1 MRAMMTTARMTA
13 AANAVEGFFC
23 ADMVLLPDAVMASVF
38 VILGILGIL
47 GLRGLLLALVCL
59 LSLLSLVLRH
69 TAAGP
74 KDTRFA

>member
-13 AANAVEGFFC
+13 AANAVEGFSC
-23 ADMVLLPDAVMASVF
+23 ADMVLLPDAIMASVF
-38 VILGILGIL
+38 AILGILGSIL
-47 GLRGLLLALVCL
+47 LP
-59 LSLLSLVLRH
+59 LSRLLSLVLRP

>member
-38 VILGILGIL
+38 AILGILGSIL
-47 GLRGLLLALVCL
+47 LP
-59 LSLLSLVLRH
+59 LSRLLSLVLRH

>member
-13 AANAVEGFFC
+13 AANAVEGFSC
-23 ADMVLLPDAVMASVF
+23 ADMALLPDAMMASVF
-38 VILGILGIL
+38 AILGILGIL
-47 GLRGLLLALVCL
+47 
-59 LSLLSLVLRH
+59 LSLSLILRQ

>member
-13 AANAVEGFFC
+13 AANAVEGFSC
-23 ADMVLLPDAVMASVF
+23 VDMVLLPDAIMASVF
-38 VILGILGIL
+38 AILGILGSIL
-47 GLRGLLLALVCL
+47 LP
-59 LSLLSLVLRH
+59 LSRLLSLVLRH

>member
-1 MRAMMTTARMTA
+1 MRAMMTTARMPA

-38 VILGILGIL
+38 VILGILG
-47 GLRGLLLALVCL
+47 LRGLLLALVCL
-59 LSLLSLVLRH
+59 LSLLSLILRH

-74 KDTRFA
+74 KDTPFA

>member
-38 VILGILGIL
+38 VILGILGSIL
-47 GLRGLLLALVCL
+47 LP
-59 LSLLSLVLRH
+59 LSRLLSLVLRH

>member
-38 VILGILGIL
+38 VILGILG
-47 GLRGLLLALVCL
+47 LRGLLLALVCL
-59 LSLLSLVLRH
+59 LSLLSLILRR
-69 TAAGP
+69 TAANP
-74 KDTRFA
+74 KDARFA

>member
-13 AANAVEGFFC
+13 AANAVEGFSC
-23 ADMVLLPDAVMASVF
+23 ADMALLPDAAMASVF
-38 VILGILGIL
+38 AILGIL
-47 GLRGLLLALVCL
+47 GLRSIL
-59 LSLLSLVLRH
+59 LSLSRLLSLVLRH

>member
-23 ADMVLLPDAVMASVF
+23 ADMVLLPAAVMASVF
-38 VILGILGIL
+38 AILGILGSIL
-47 GLRGLLLALVCL
+47 LP
-59 LSLLSLVLRH
+59 LSRLLSLVLRH

>member
-13 AANAVEGFFC
+13 AANAVEGFSC
-23 ADMVLLPDAVMASVF
+23 ADMVLLPDAIMASVF
-38 VILGILGIL
+38 AILGILGSIL
-47 GLRGLLLALVCL
+47 LT
-59 LSLLSLVLRH
+59 LSCLLSLVLRH

>member
-59 LSLLSLVLRH
+59 LSLILRR
-69 TAAGP
+69 TAANP
-74 KDTRFA
+74 KDARFA

>member
-23 ADMVLLPDAVMASVF
+23 ADMVLLPDAIMASVF
-38 VILGILGIL
+38 AILGILGSIL
-47 GLRGLLLALVCL
+47 LP
-59 LSLLSLVLRH
+59 LSRLLSLVLRH

>member
-13 AANAVEGFFC
+13 AANAGEGFSC
-23 ADMVLLPDAVMASVF
+23 ADMVLLPDAIMASVF
-38 VILGILGIL
+38 AILGILGSIL
-47 GLRGLLLALVCL
+47 LP
-59 LSLLSLVLRH
+59 LSRLLSLVLRH

>member
-38 VILGILGIL
+38 VILGILG
-47 GLRGLLLALVCL
+47 LRGLLLALVCL
-59 LSLLSLVLRH
+59 LSLLSLILRPF
-69 TAAGP
+69 AAGP
-74 KDTRFA
+74 KDARFA

>member
-38 VILGILGIL
+38 VILGILG
-47 GLRGLLLALVCL
+47 LRGLLLALVCL

>member
-1 MRAMMTTARMTA
+1 MNKASMTA
-13 AANAVEGFFC
+13 AANAVEGFSC

-38 VILGILGIL
+38 AILGIL
-47 GLRGLLLALVCL
+47 GLRGLLLALVFL
-59 LSLLSLVLRH
+59 LSLLSMVLGH

>member
-38 VILGILGIL
+38 AILGIL

-59 LSLLSLVLRH
+59 LSLVLRH

>member
-13 AANAVEGFFC
+13 AANAVEGFSC
-23 ADMVLLPDAVMASVF
+23 ADMVLQPDAIMASVF
-38 VILGILGIL
+38 AILGILGSIL
-47 GLRGLLLALVCL
+47 LP
-59 LSLLSLVLRH
+59 LSRLLSLVLRH

>member
-13 AANAVEGFFC
+13 AANAVEGFSC
-23 ADMVLLPDAVMASVF
+23 ADMVLLPDAIMASVF
-38 VILGILGIL
+38 AILGILGSIL
-47 GLRGLLLALVCL
+47 LP
-59 LSLLSLVLRH
+59 LSCLLSLVLRH

>member
-38 VILGILGIL
+38 VILGILG
-47 GLRGLLLALVCL
+47 LRGLLLALVCL
-59 LSLLSLVLRH
+59 LSLLSLSLRH

-74 KDTRFA
+74 KDTPFA

>member
-13 AANAVEGFFC
+13 AANAVEGFSC
-23 ADMVLLPDAVMASVF
+23 ADMVLLPDAIMASVF
-38 VILGILGIL
+38 AILGILESIL
-47 GLRGLLLALVCL
+47 LP
-59 LSLLSLVLRH
+59 LSRLLSLVLRH